1 MILETL
7 KPACNPGTLL
17 ANAERMTMPVLT
29 ATLLML
35 STTLCTPSPSADRP
49 LNGVKRVVFLGDS
62 ITYAGQ
68 WIEYAE
74 GILRATDPNFDTEF
88 LNIGLPSETVS
99 GLSEP
104 GHAGGAFPR
113 PVLGERL
120 DRVLNQ
126 AKPDLIVACYGM
138 NDGIYHP
145 FSEERFAAY
154 REGMLTLREKA
165 KAIGAKVLHITPPV
179 FDAVPIIK
187 STLPAGL
194 KEYRHPYVG
203 YDDVLAR
210 YTEWLV
216 DQKSKGWDVIDIH
229 SPLRTYLETERKR
242 DPSYRFADDGVHLN
256 ASGHWLIA
264 REVLKHWGVDAKVV
278 GEPTESAE
286 AVFVRLPNG
295 PEILKLVQSRQRV
308 LKDAWLTST
317 GHLRPGMSKGK
328 PLAEATAE
336 AMKIE
341 ETLKTLQPKPR

>member
-1 MILETL
+1 MPTL
-7 KPACNPGTLL
+7 GAMLVLLSVTL
-17 ANAERMTMPVLT
+17 AAAQP
-29 ATLLML
+29 
-35 STTLCTPSPSADRP
+35 TPDRP
-49 LNGVKRVVFLGDS
+49 LKGVRRVVFLGDS

-74 GILRATDPNFDTEF
+74 GILRASDPDFDTEF

-104 GHAGGAFPR
+104 GHAGGTFPR
-113 PVLGERL
+113 PALGERL
-120 DRVLNQ
+120 ARVLDQ
-126 AKPDLIVACYGM
+126 TKPDLVIACYGM
-138 NDGIYHP
+138 NDGIYYP
-145 FSEERFAAY
+145 LSEERFAAY
-154 REGMLTLREKA
+154 REGMLNLRDKA

-179 FDAVPIIK
+179 FDAVPIKK

-194 KEYRHPYVG
+194 KEYRQPYEG

-210 YTEWLV
+210 YSEWLM
-216 DQKSKGWDVIDIH
+216 DQRANGWNVIDIH
-229 SPLRTYLETERKR
+229 SPLKNYLENKRKS
-242 DPSYRFADDGVHLN
+242 DQMYRFADDGVHLN
-256 ASGHWLIA
+256 ATGHWLIA
-264 REVLKHWGVDAKVV
+264 REVLKHWGVDAKVL

-286 AVFVRLPNG
+286 AVFARLPNG

-336 AMKIE
+336 AKKIE
-341 ETLKTLQPKPR
+341 ETLKTLQPRPRRSKNSDQPQKTQNHTKKN